1 MLPTRLV
8 VPLGA
13 PCCIPIL
20 AVAAA
25 GAQAAA
31 DAQDGPATVEQRL
44 AALEEREARR
54 AKEALELSFRDGVRL
69 ESADKQFELRIGGRM
84 QLDAM
89 FGDADDD
96 ATGAVGSGLEDGV
109 QLRRARLALQGRLWK
124 VWEFKWEYDFSDK
137 DGKSKVMDV
146 YAGVVGAGAR
156 PNLRVGHMREPF
168 GHEALTS
175 SNELL
180 FMERGLPFALV
191 PFRNVGLMA
200 QQAALGDR
208 ATWAAGLF
216 REANDSAFG
225 QADGAWAV
233 TARVTGLA
241 WATEKRDHL
250 VHFGLSASR
259 RAPPAD
265 EVQYKSKPEAN
276 LAADWVDTA
285 KLTDVERVLLS
296 GVEAA
301 VLLDRLSL
309 QGEWVAAE
317 LQRGA
322 GNDDAEFG
330 GWLAQAAWTL
340 TGEPRRYDAATG
352 VLRAPKPAR
361 SLFAD
366 GGGCGAFELAA
377 RMSALDLDDGA
388 VTGGE
393 LADVTLGVNWYP
405 NPVTRISINAI
416 RADLDRAAAD
426 GSGKIVELRVQ
437 LAF

>member
-1 MLPTRLV
+1 
-8 VPLGA
+8 
-13 PCCIPIL
+13 
-20 AVAAA
+20 
-25 GAQAAA
+25 
-31 DAQDGPATVEQRL
+31 
-44 AALEEREARR
+44 
-54 AKEALELSFRDGVRL
+54 
-69 ESADKQFELRIGGRM
+69 
-84 QLDAM
+84 
-89 FGDADDD
+89 
-96 ATGAVGSGLEDGV
+96 
-109 QLRRARLALQGRLWK
+109 
-124 VWEFKWEYDFSDK
+124 
-137 DGKSKVMDV
+137 
-146 YAGVVGAGAR
+146 
-156 PNLRVGHMREPF
+156 
-168 GHEALTS
+168 
-175 SNELL
+175 
-180 FMERGLPFALV
+180 
-191 PFRNVGLMA
+191 
-200 QQAALGDR
+200 
-208 ATWAAGLF
+208 
-216 REANDSAFG
+216 
-225 QADGAWAV
+225 
-233 TARVTGLA
+233 
-241 WATEKRDHL
+241 
-250 VHFGLSASR
+250 
-259 RAPPAD
+259 
-265 EVQYKSKPEAN
+265 VQYKSKPEAN